1 MPAAFYFAVALSGLL
16 LMLFAARITAVKL
29 FLKRVWSGIEST
41 LHALGHFPSWLLRK
55 LDKVLIALS
64 VPFLTQPAKTFR
76 RHTASWRWTVFLVWY
91 AGIFAAA
98 AYAPPPVA
106 VAALAWGIVG
116 VVAINRAWVRNE
128 KVRSKIGKKIDPDAE
143 SLDALAGH
151 DLLDLEP
158 AHPPSVSN
166 KARNWYAPNPPAGG
180 RGNNLTDRLLSKL
193 RLLPDLRMMATVA
206 SLLLVALVP
215 LLLIALHN
223 GFAAL
228 FTTTDPVTYSQCLW
242 HILDKL
248 YLSWLI
254 EWQMPERHTTVTM
267 HEDASTVLALIKYAV
282 YIFITM
288 GAFRLLHIVEDI
300 KEGVAGVRQDPDTA
314 VLIGPRVVPRL
325 LKLLADSQYA
335 VDRER
340 TADEKGEA
348 ELVQVRENAL
358 LALGRTRSHQPE
370 AVEVLTRH
378 AKGEAAAVALPPVA
392 GEQTSEEKAR
402 RVAHEYEVARLRAAA
417 VLGLGYVASSL
428 PDTRISPGAQPK
440 RTPVPPHHRAALDA
454 IVTTLHELL
463 TGCRIDIV
471 RESAAIALG
480 MIDRPTAAAVLLER
494 VKVIQAYETGR
505 SVEPDP
511 EVLKHLA
518 QSLGERLGAAWR
530 AASPDAEEAK
540 VREAVDL
547 ILDLAPAPKKAPD
560 KPAARQGVHSL
571 LTHRY
576 LRVRNRAVT
585 TLGALREPVLAVP
598 AMLETMNENDNPK
611 LLVAWANALK
621 ELIGVLPAGY
631 PDADKIAA
639 ELVILIDRVN
649 NSSVR
654 KAAAEALAALA
665 VKHLDAVR
673 GRPLDKLVW
682 ALERAYLQDDRDI
695 QPPLFDII
703 DKTFRAGERAVETR
717 DRYSFDVLADN
728 VEIVVGNTDPAE
740 RLTAA
745 RRLQPLKDQGSLV
758 RLEQLLNVG
767 DGQPR
772 PAVPLSA
779 ELRGVLL
786 DKVAAMR
793 KEVDAP

>member
-41 LHALGHFPSWLLRK
+41 LHALGHFPSVVLRYVDAGLIWLSR
-55 LDKVLIALS
+55 
-64 VPFLTQPAKTFR
+64 PFLTRPAKTFR
-76 RHTASWRWTVFLVWY
+76 RHAASWRWTVFLVWY

-116 VVAINRAWVRNE
+116 VVAINRAWVKNE

-193 RLLPDLRMMATVA
+193 RLLPDLRMMAAVA
-206 SLLLVALVP
+206 SLLLIALVP

-267 HEDASTVLALIKYAV
+267 HEDASKVLLAIKFAV
-282 YIFITM
+282 YIFITL
-288 GAFRLLHIVEDI
+288 GAYRLLHIVEDI

-335 VDRER
+335 VDREKK
-340 TADEKGEA
+340 ADEKGAA
-348 ELVQVRENAL
+348 ELVRVRENAL
-358 LALGRTRSHQPE
+358 LALGRIRSHQPE
-370 AVEVLTRH
+370 AIAVLTRH

-392 GEQTSEEKAR
+392 GEPTSEEKAR
-402 RVAHEYEVARLRAAA
+402 RVAREYEVARLRAAA
-417 VLGLGYVASSL
+417 VLGLGYIASSL
-428 PDTRISPGAQPK
+428 PDTHIPPGQPAK
-440 RTPVPPHHRAALDA
+440 RTPVPPHHRDALDEV
-454 IVTTLHELL
+454 VTTLHGLL
-463 TGCRIDIV
+463 AGCKIDIV

-480 MIDRPTAAAVLLER
+480 MIDRPKAAAVLLER

-530 AASPDAEEAK
+530 TASPDAEEAK
-540 VREAVDL
+540 AREAVDL
-547 ILDLAPAPKKAPD
+547 ILDLAHMPKKVPD

-585 TLGALREPVLAVP
+585 TLGALGEPALAVP
-598 AMLETMNENDNPK
+598 ALLETMNENDNPK

-621 ELIGVLPAGY
+621 ELIGVLPADY

-665 VKHLDAVR
+665 VKHPDAVR
-673 GRPLDKLVW
+673 GKPLGKLVW
-682 ALERAYLQDDRDI
+682 ALERAYRQDDRDI
-695 QPPLFDII
+695 QQPLFDII
-703 DKTFRAGERAVETR
+703 DRTFHAGDRATDTQARW
-717 DRYSFDVLADN
+717 SFDVLADD
-728 VEIVVGNTDPAE
+728 VEIVVGGTDPEERLAAAE
-740 RLTAA
+740 RI
-745 RRLQPLKDQGSLV
+745 RPLKDQGSLV
-758 RLEQLLNVG
+758 RLERLLDVG
-767 DGQPR
+767 DDKTQT
-772 PAVPLSA
+772 AAPLSA
-779 ELRGVLL
+779 ALRGVLL
-786 DKVAAMR
+786 DKVAKMR
-793 KEVDAP
+793 EAVDAP